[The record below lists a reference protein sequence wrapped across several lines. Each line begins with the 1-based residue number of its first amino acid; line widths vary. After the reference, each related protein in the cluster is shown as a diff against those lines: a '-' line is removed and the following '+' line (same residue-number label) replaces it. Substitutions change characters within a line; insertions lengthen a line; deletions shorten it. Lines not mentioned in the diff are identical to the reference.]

1 MAEKTDNPVNRT
13 PEDEAE
19 RKPKP
24 KVTLIKKRPDSQG
37 SGDGEPPARPPVKR
51 RVVIRRRPVET
62 PQTHPPPPPP
72 PKDGP
77 ARQPAP
83 PRTPTSPQPQSTPR
97 TQAPPRTPPQTQTSP
112 QTQAPPQ
119 TQTSPQTQA
128 PPQTQTPPRTPT
140 SPQKQTPPRTQTPS
154 RTQTPARKQTSP
166 QTQAPRTQTPARTQ
180 APTGGPA
187 KAGPRIDPLH
197 RPLRLPK
204 RDPRPASQRPAP
216 PSGFRPPRSFRPP
229 QGPQGPRAPGQRAAP
244 SGPARRPPERPLNF
258 RPPQPGRGPG
268 RQPFGPNA
276 GAPPS
281 APGRG
286 PGRSRSKPRR
296 RGQYSRERFEEHAEK
311 LVQQRRREDEAAAVP
326 GEIDIMEHV
335 TVSELARKMNLK
347 ASSLIGKLMEM
358 GSMVTINQQID
369 SDTATVIAD
378 QYGCKVNVVSL
389 YHETLI
395 ESEKPEDADDEPRP
409 PIVTIMG
416 HVDHG
421 KTKLMDAI
429 RAANVADQEHGGITQ
444 HIGAYAVSIDQGRI
458 VFLDTPGHEA
468 FTNMR
473 ARGAQVTDIVVLVV
487 AADDGVMPQTVEAI
501 SHARDAEVPIIVA
514 VNKCDLEDANPERV
528 KQQLSD
534 HDLVPEEWGGDT
546 LYRQVSALAKTGI
559 DDLLEAILLQADLQ
573 ELRAP
578 YAIRAEGRVIE
589 SKVDLGRG
597 TVGTV
602 LIERGTLRSG
612 DPFIAGVFPGKVR
625 AMFDDRGSPVQEAT
639 PSLPVEILG
648 FSGLP
653 AAGDP
658 FQVTV
663 DERTARTVGAK
674 RQELRKVKDA
684 GSVNQITLDNL
695 YETIKEG
702 SIQEFKI
709 VAKGDVHGSVEAL
722 VSALERLSTDDIK
735 LTVIHS
741 SAGAINENDVML
753 ASASN
758 AIIIGFHI
766 RPTPKAQELADQ
778 EKVEIRRYDLIYEAV
793 EEIRDSMEGMLAPE
807 VLTESVGAAE
817 VRELFRISRIGTI
830 AGCYVT
836 SGLVRRNAA
845 VHVVRDGA
853 QVYEGRIMTLRR
865 FKEDVTEVEAG
876 FECGIRVE
884 NFNDL
889 KQGDSIEAF
898 ETKEVAKKL

>member
-1 MAEKTDNPVNRT
+1 MAEKNEKGAQRT
-13 PEDEAE
+13 PEDETE
-19 RKPKP
+19 SKPKP
-24 KVTLIKKRPDSQG
+24 KVTLIKKRPEPQAASDS
-37 SGDGEPPARPPVKR
+37 EPARPPVKR
-51 RVVIRRRPVET
+51 KVVIRRRPIEVPARPAT
-62 PQTHPPPPPP
+62 PPPPPES
-72 PKDGP
+72 
-77 ARQPAP
+77 PAP
-83 PRTPTSPQPQSTPR
+83 PKPQPRKEEVPVAR
-97 TQAPPRTPPQTQTSP
+97 
-112 QTQAPPQ
+112 
-119 TQTSPQTQA
+119 
-128 PPQTQTPPRTPT
+128 
-140 SPQKQTPPRTQTPS
+140 
-154 RTQTPARKQTSP
+154 PA
-166 QTQAPRTQTPARTQ
+166 A
-180 APTGGPA
+180 PA
-187 KAGPRIDPLH
+187 KPGPRIDPLH
-197 RPLRLPK
+197 QPFQLPK
-204 RDPRPASQRPAP
+204 RDPRPVTQRPDRPSP
-216 PSGFRPPRSFRPP
+216 PPGFRPPRGFRPP
-229 QGPQGPRAPGQRAAP
+229 QGLRPPGQRGAP
-244 SGPARRPPERPLNF
+244 GGPDRRTPDRPLNF

-268 RQPFGPNA
+268 RPPMGP
-276 GAPPS
+276 GGGSGPPPS
-281 APGRG
+281 PGRG
-286 PGRSRSKPRR
+286 PGRSRGKPRR

-326 GEIDIMEHV
+326 SEIDIMEQV

-347 ASSLIGKLMEM
+347 ASSLIAKLMEM

-369 SDTATVIAD
+369 SDTATVIAE
-378 QYGCKVNVVSL
+378 QYNCTVNVVSL
-389 YHETLI
+389 YHETVI
-395 ESEKPEDADDEPRP
+395 ESEQPGDADDRPRP

-429 RAANVADQEHGGITQ
+429 REANVADQEHGGITQ
-444 HIGAYAVSIDQGRI
+444 HIGAYAVSIDRDSPAQGRI

-487 AADDGVMPQTVEAI
+487 AADDGTMPQTVEAI
-501 SHARDAEVPIIVA
+501 SHAREAEVPIIVA

-534 HDLVPEEWGGDT
+534 HELVPEEWGGDT
-546 LYRQVSALAKTGI
+546 LYREVSALAKTGI
-559 DDLLEAILLQADLQ
+559 DELLEAILLQADLL
-573 ELRAP
+573 ELHAP
-578 YAIRAEGRVIE
+578 YDVRAEGRVIE

-612 DPFIAGVFPGKVR
+612 DPFIAGVYPGKVR
-625 AMFDDRGSPVQEAT
+625 AMFDDLGTPVNEAT

-658 FQVTV
+658 FQVTA
-663 DERTARTVGAK
+663 DERTARTVGDK
-674 RQELRKVKDA
+674 RQELRKVREA
-684 GSVNQITLDNL
+684 GSVSQITLDNL

-702 SIQEFKI
+702 EVQELKV

-758 AIIIGFHI
+758 ALIIGFHI
-766 RPTPKAQELADQ
+766 RPTPKAQELAEQ

-793 EEIRDSMEGMLAPE
+793 EEIRDSMEGMLTPE
-807 VLTESVGAAE
+807 VLTESVGVAE
-817 VRELFRISRIGTI
+817 VRELFRISRLGTI
-830 AGCYVT
+830 AGCHVT
-836 SGLVRRNAA
+836 SGHVRRNAM

-853 QVYEGRIMTLRR
+853 QVYEGRILTLRR
-865 FKEDVTEVEAG
+865 FKEDVNEVEAG
-876 FECGIRVE
+876 FECGIRIE

>member
-1 MAEKTDNPVNRT
+1 
-13 PEDEAE
+13 
-19 RKPKP
+19 
-24 KVTLIKKRPDSQG
+24 
-37 SGDGEPPARPPVKR
+37 
-51 RVVIRRRPVET
+51 
-62 PQTHPPPPPP
+62 
-72 PKDGP
+72 
-77 ARQPAP
+77 
-83 PRTPTSPQPQSTPR
+83 
-97 TQAPPRTPPQTQTSP
+97 
-112 QTQAPPQ
+112 
-119 TQTSPQTQA
+119 
-128 PPQTQTPPRTPT
+128 
-140 SPQKQTPPRTQTPS
+140 
-154 RTQTPARKQTSP
+154 
-166 QTQAPRTQTPARTQ
+166 
-180 APTGGPA
+180 
-187 KAGPRIDPLH
+187 
-197 RPLRLPK
+197 
-204 RDPRPASQRPAP
+204 
-216 PSGFRPPRSFRPP
+216 
-229 QGPQGPRAPGQRAAP
+229 
-244 SGPARRPPERPLNF
+244 
-258 RPPQPGRGPG
+258 
-268 RQPFGPNA
+268 
-276 GAPPS
+276 
-281 APGRG
+281 
-286 PGRSRSKPRR
+286 
-296 RGQYSRERFEEHAEK
+296 
-311 LVQQRRREDEAAAVP
+311 
-326 GEIDIMEHV
+326 MEHV
-335 TVSELARKMNLK
+335 TISELARKMNLK
-347 ASSLIGKLMEM
+347 ASSLIAKLMEM

-369 SDTATVIAD
+369 SDTAAVIAE
-378 QYGCKVNVVSL
+378 QYKCTVNVVSL
-389 YHETLI
+389 YHETVI
-395 ESEKPEDADDEPRP
+395 ESQKPEEADDSPRP

-421 KTKLMDAI
+421 KTTLMDSI
-429 RAANVADQEHGGITQ
+429 REAKVADQEHGGITQ
-444 HIGAYAVSIDQGRI
+444 HIGAYAVSIDQGSIDQGSIDQGSIDQGRI

-514 VNKCDLEDANPERV
+514 INKCDLEDANPDRI

-546 LYRQVSALAKTGI
+546 LYREVSALAKAGI
-559 DDLLEAILLQADLQ
+559 EELLEAILLQADLL

-578 YAIRAEGRVIE
+578 YDVRAEGRVIE

-625 AMFDDRGSPVQEAT
+625 AMFDDHGHPLPEAT

-658 FQVTV
+658 FQVTA
-663 DERTARTVGAK
+663 DERIARSVGAK
-674 RQELRKVKDA
+674 RQELRKVKEA
-684 GSVNQITLDNL
+684 GSISQITLDNL

-702 SIQEFKI
+702 QIQELKV

-735 LTVIHS
+735 LTVIHA

-758 AIIIGFHI
+758 ALIVGFHI

-778 EKVEIRRYDLIYEAV
+778 EKVEIRRYDLIYEAL
-793 EEIRDSMEGMLAPE
+793 EEIRDAMEGMLAPE
-807 VLTESVGAAE
+807 VVTESVGVAE

-830 AGCYVT
+830 AGCHVT
-836 SGLVRRNAA
+836 SGHVHRNGM
-845 VHVVRDGA
+845 VHVVRDGT
-853 QVYEGRIMTLRR
+853 QVYEGRLMTLRR
-865 FKEDVTEVEAG
+865 FKEDVNEVEAG

>member
-1 MAEKTDNPVNRT
+1 MAEKNEKGAQRT
-13 PEDEAE
+13 PEDETE
-19 RKPKP
+19 SKPKP
-24 KVTLIKKRPDSQG
+24 KVTLIKKRPDPQAASD
-37 SGDGEPPARPPVKR
+37 SEPARPPVKR
-51 RVVIRRRPVET
+51 KVVIRRRPIELPARPAT
-62 PQTHPPPPPP
+62 PPPPPES
-72 PKDGP
+72 
-77 ARQPAP
+77 PAP
-83 PRTPTSPQPQSTPR
+83 PKPQPRKEEVPV
-97 TQAPPRTPPQTQTSP
+97 APP
-112 QTQAPPQ
+112 A
-119 TQTSPQTQA
+119 A
-128 PPQTQTPPRTPT
+128 
-140 SPQKQTPPRTQTPS
+140 
-154 RTQTPARKQTSP
+154 
-166 QTQAPRTQTPARTQ
+166 
-180 APTGGPA
+180 PA
-187 KAGPRIDPLH
+187 KSGPRIDPLH
-197 RPLRLPK
+197 QPFQLPK
-204 RDPRPASQRPAP
+204 RDPRPVTQRPDRPSP
-216 PSGFRPPRSFRPP
+216 PPGFRPPRGFRPP
-229 QGPQGPRAPGQRAAP
+229 QGLRPPGQRGAP
-244 SGPARRPPERPLNF
+244 GGPDRRTPDRPLNF

-268 RQPFGPNA
+268 RPPMGP
-276 GAPPS
+276 GGGSGPPPS
-281 APGRG
+281 PGRG
-286 PGRSRSKPRR
+286 PGRSRGKPRR

-326 GEIDIMEHV
+326 SEIDIMEQV

-347 ASSLIGKLMEM
+347 ASSLIAKLMEM

-369 SDTATVIAD
+369 SDTATVIAE
-378 QYGCKVNVVSL
+378 QYSCTVNVVSL
-389 YHETLI
+389 YHETVI
-395 ESEKPEDADDEPRP
+395 ESEQPGDADDRPRP

-429 RAANVADQEHGGITQ
+429 REANVADQEHGGITQ
-444 HIGAYAVSIDQGRI
+444 HIGAYAVSIDRDSPTQGRI

-487 AADDGVMPQTVEAI
+487 AADDGTMPQTVEAI
-501 SHARDAEVPIIVA
+501 SHAREAEVPIIVA

-534 HDLVPEEWGGDT
+534 HELVPEEWGGDT
-546 LYRQVSALAKTGI
+546 LYREVSALAKTGI
-559 DDLLEAILLQADLQ
+559 DELLEAILLQADLL
-573 ELRAP
+573 ELHAP
-578 YAIRAEGRVIE
+578 YDVRAEGRVIE

-612 DPFIAGVFPGKVR
+612 DPFIAGVYPGKVR
-625 AMFDDRGSPVQEAT
+625 AMFDDLGNSVKEAT

-658 FQVTV
+658 FQVTA
-663 DERTARTVGAK
+663 DERTARTVGDK
-674 RQELRKVKDA
+674 RQELRKVREA
-684 GSVNQITLDNL
+684 GSVSQITLDNL

-702 SIQEFKI
+702 EVQELKV

-758 AIIIGFHI
+758 ALIIGFHI

-793 EEIRDSMEGMLAPE
+793 EEIRDSMEGMLTPE
-807 VLTESVGAAE
+807 VLTESVGVAE
-817 VRELFRISRIGTI
+817 VRELFRISRLGTI
-830 AGCYVT
+830 AGCHVT
-836 SGLVRRNAA
+836 SGHVRRNAM

-853 QVYEGRIMTLRR
+853 QVYEGRILTLRR
-865 FKEDVTEVEAG
+865 FKEDVNEVEAG
-876 FECGIRVE
+876 FECGIRIE

>member
-1 MAEKTDNPVNRT
+1 MGPGG
-13 PEDEAE
+13 
-19 RKPKP
+19 
-24 KVTLIKKRPDSQG
+24 G
-37 SGDGEPPARPPVKR
+37 SG
-51 RVVIRRRPVET
+51 
-62 PQTHPPPPPP
+62 PPP
-72 PKDGP
+72 
-77 ARQPAP
+77 
-83 PRTPTSPQPQSTPR
+83 S
-97 TQAPPRTPPQTQTSP
+97 
-112 QTQAPPQ
+112 
-119 TQTSPQTQA
+119 
-128 PPQTQTPPRTPT
+128 
-140 SPQKQTPPRTQTPS
+140 
-154 RTQTPARKQTSP
+154 
-166 QTQAPRTQTPARTQ
+166 
-180 APTGGPA
+180 
-187 KAGPRIDPLH
+187 
-197 RPLRLPK
+197 
-204 RDPRPASQRPAP
+204 
-216 PSGFRPPRSFRPP
+216 
-229 QGPQGPRAPGQRAAP
+229 
-244 SGPARRPPERPLNF
+244 
-258 RPPQPGRGPG
+258 
-268 RQPFGPNA
+268 
-276 GAPPS
+276 
-281 APGRG
+281 PGRG
-286 PGRSRSKPRR
+286 PGRSRGKPRR

-326 GEIDIMEHV
+326 SEIDIMEQV

-347 ASSLIGKLMEM
+347 ASSLIAKLMEM

-369 SDTATVIAD
+369 SDTASVIAE
-378 QYGCKVNVVSL
+378 QYNCTVNVVSL
-389 YHETLI
+389 YHETVI
-395 ESEKPEDADDEPRP
+395 ESEKPGDSDDQARP

-429 RAANVADQEHGGITQ
+429 REANVADQEHGGITQ
-444 HIGAYAVSIDQGRI
+444 HIGAYAVSIDRDSSTQGRI

-487 AADDGVMPQTVEAI
+487 AADDGTMPQTVEAI
-501 SHARDAEVPIIVA
+501 SHAREAEVPIIVA

-534 HDLVPEEWGGDT
+534 HELVPEEWGGDT
-546 LYRQVSALAKTGI
+546 LYREVSALAKTGI
-559 DDLLEAILLQADLQ
+559 DELLEAILLQADLL
-573 ELRAP
+573 ELHAP
-578 YAIRAEGRVIE
+578 YDVRAEGRVIE

-612 DPFIAGVFPGKVR
+612 DPFIAGVYPGKVR
-625 AMFDDRGSPVQEAT
+625 AMFDDLGNSVKEAT

-658 FQVTV
+658 FQVTA
-663 DERTARTVGAK
+663 DERTARTVGDK
-674 RQELRKVKDA
+674 RQELRKVREA
-684 GSVNQITLDNL
+684 GSVSQITLDNL

-702 SIQEFKI
+702 EVQELKV

-758 AIIIGFHI
+758 ALIIGFHI

-793 EEIRDSMEGMLAPE
+793 EEIRDSMEGMLTPE
-807 VLTESVGAAE
+807 VLTESVGVAE
-817 VRELFRISRIGTI
+817 VRELFRISRLGTI
-830 AGCYVT
+830 AGCHVT
-836 SGLVRRNAA
+836 SGHVRRNAM

-853 QVYEGRIMTLRR
+853 QLYEGRILTLRR
-865 FKEDVTEVEAG
+865 FKEDVNEVEAG
-876 FECGIRVE
+876 FECGIRIE

>member
-1 MAEKTDNPVNRT
+1 MAEKNEKGAQRT
-13 PEDEAE
+13 PEDETE
-19 RKPKP
+19 SKPKP
-24 KVTLIKKRPDSQG
+24 KVTLIKKRPEPQAASDS
-37 SGDGEPPARPPVKR
+37 EPARPPVKR
-51 RVVIRRRPVET
+51 KVVIRRRPIEVPARPAT
-62 PQTHPPPPPP
+62 PPPPPES
-72 PKDGP
+72 
-77 ARQPAP
+77 PAP
-83 PRTPTSPQPQSTPR
+83 PKPQPRKEEVPVAR
-97 TQAPPRTPPQTQTSP
+97 
-112 QTQAPPQ
+112 
-119 TQTSPQTQA
+119 
-128 PPQTQTPPRTPT
+128 
-140 SPQKQTPPRTQTPS
+140 
-154 RTQTPARKQTSP
+154 PA
-166 QTQAPRTQTPARTQ
+166 A
-180 APTGGPA
+180 PA
-187 KAGPRIDPLH
+187 KSGPRIDPLH
-197 RPLRLPK
+197 QPFQLPK
-204 RDPRPASQRPAP
+204 RDPRPVTQRPDRPSP
-216 PSGFRPPRSFRPP
+216 PPGFRPPRGFRPP
-229 QGPQGPRAPGQRAAP
+229 QGLRPPGQRGAP
-244 SGPARRPPERPLNF
+244 GGPDRRTPDRPLNF

-268 RQPFGPNA
+268 RPPMGP
-276 GAPPS
+276 GGGSGPPPS
-281 APGRG
+281 PGRG
-286 PGRSRSKPRR
+286 PGRSRGKPRR

-326 GEIDIMEHV
+326 GEIDIMEQV

-347 ASSLIGKLMEM
+347 ASSLIAKLMEM

-369 SDTATVIAD
+369 SDTATVIAE
-378 QYGCKVNVVSL
+378 QYNCTVNVVSL
-389 YHETLI
+389 YHETVI
-395 ESEKPEDADDEPRP
+395 ESEQPGDADDRPRP

-429 RAANVADQEHGGITQ
+429 REANVADQEHGGITQ
-444 HIGAYAVSIDQGRI
+444 HIGAYAVSIDRDSPTQGRI

-487 AADDGVMPQTVEAI
+487 AADDGTMPQTVEAI
-501 SHARDAEVPIIVA
+501 SHAREAEVPIIVA

-534 HDLVPEEWGGDT
+534 HELVPEEWGGDT
-546 LYRQVSALAKTGI
+546 LYREVSALAKTGI
-559 DDLLEAILLQADLQ
+559 DELLEAILLQADLL
-573 ELRAP
+573 ELHAP
-578 YAIRAEGRVIE
+578 YDVRAEGRVIE

-612 DPFIAGVFPGKVR
+612 DPFIAGVYPGKVR
-625 AMFDDRGSPVQEAT
+625 AMFDDLGNSVKEAT

-658 FQVTV
+658 FQVTA
-663 DERTARTVGAK
+663 DERTARTVGDK
-674 RQELRKVKDA
+674 RQELRKVREA
-684 GSVNQITLDNL
+684 GSVSQITLDNL

-702 SIQEFKI
+702 EVQELKV

-758 AIIIGFHI
+758 ALIIGFHI

-793 EEIRDSMEGMLAPE
+793 EEIRDSMEGMLTPE
-807 VLTESVGAAE
+807 VLTESVGVAE
-817 VRELFRISRIGTI
+817 VRELFRISRLGTI
-830 AGCYVT
+830 AGCHVT
-836 SGLVRRNAA
+836 SGHVRRNAM

-853 QVYEGRIMTLRR
+853 QVYEGRILTLRR
-865 FKEDVTEVEAG
+865 FKEDVNEVEAG
-876 FECGIRVE
+876 FECGIRIE

>member
-1 MAEKTDNPVNRT
+1 
-13 PEDEAE
+13 
-19 RKPKP
+19 
-24 KVTLIKKRPDSQG
+24 
-37 SGDGEPPARPPVKR
+37 
-51 RVVIRRRPVET
+51 
-62 PQTHPPPPPP
+62 
-72 PKDGP
+72 
-77 ARQPAP
+77 
-83 PRTPTSPQPQSTPR
+83 
-97 TQAPPRTPPQTQTSP
+97 
-112 QTQAPPQ
+112 
-119 TQTSPQTQA
+119 
-128 PPQTQTPPRTPT
+128 
-140 SPQKQTPPRTQTPS
+140 
-154 RTQTPARKQTSP
+154 
-166 QTQAPRTQTPARTQ
+166 
-180 APTGGPA
+180 
-187 KAGPRIDPLH
+187 
-197 RPLRLPK
+197 
-204 RDPRPASQRPAP
+204 
-216 PSGFRPPRSFRPP
+216 
-229 QGPQGPRAPGQRAAP
+229 
-244 SGPARRPPERPLNF
+244 
-258 RPPQPGRGPG
+258 
-268 RQPFGPNA
+268 
-276 GAPPS
+276 
-281 APGRG
+281 
-286 PGRSRSKPRR
+286 
-296 RGQYSRERFEEHAEK
+296 
-311 LVQQRRREDEAAAVP
+311 
-326 GEIDIMEHV
+326 MEHV

>member
-1 MAEKTDNPVNRT
+1 MAEKNEKGAQRT
-13 PEDEAE
+13 PEDETE
-19 RKPKP
+19 SKPKP
-24 KVTLIKKRPDSQG
+24 KVTLIKKRPEPQAAGDS
-37 SGDGEPPARPPVKR
+37 EPARPPVKR
-51 RVVIRRRPVET
+51 KVVIRRRPIEVPARPAT
-62 PQTHPPPPPP
+62 PPPPPES
-72 PKDGP
+72 
-77 ARQPAP
+77 PAP
-83 PRTPTSPQPQSTPR
+83 PKPQPRKEEVPVAR
-97 TQAPPRTPPQTQTSP
+97 
-112 QTQAPPQ
+112 
-119 TQTSPQTQA
+119 
-128 PPQTQTPPRTPT
+128 
-140 SPQKQTPPRTQTPS
+140 
-154 RTQTPARKQTSP
+154 PA
-166 QTQAPRTQTPARTQ
+166 A
-180 APTGGPA
+180 PA
-187 KAGPRIDPLH
+187 KSGPRIDPLH
-197 RPLRLPK
+197 QPFQLPK
-204 RDPRPASQRPAP
+204 RDPRPVTQRPDRPSP
-216 PSGFRPPRSFRPP
+216 PPGFRPPRGFRPP
-229 QGPQGPRAPGQRAAP
+229 QGLRPPGQRGAP
-244 SGPARRPPERPLNF
+244 GGPDRRTPDRPLNF

-268 RQPFGPNA
+268 RPPMGP
-276 GAPPS
+276 GGGSGPPPS
-281 APGRG
+281 PGRG
-286 PGRSRSKPRR
+286 PGRSRGKPRR

-326 GEIDIMEHV
+326 SEIDIMEQV

-347 ASSLIGKLMEM
+347 ASSLIAKLMEM

-369 SDTATVIAD
+369 SDTATVIAE
-378 QYGCKVNVVSL
+378 QYNCTVNVVSL
-389 YHETLI
+389 YHETVI
-395 ESEKPEDADDEPRP
+395 ESEQPGDADDRPRP

-429 RAANVADQEHGGITQ
+429 REANVADQEHGGITQ
-444 HIGAYAVSIDQGRI
+444 HIGAYAVSIDRDSPAQGRI

-487 AADDGVMPQTVEAI
+487 AADDGTMPQTVEAI
-501 SHARDAEVPIIVA
+501 SHAREAEVPIIVA

-534 HDLVPEEWGGDT
+534 HELVPEEWGGDT
-546 LYRQVSALAKTGI
+546 LYREVSALAKTGI
-559 DDLLEAILLQADLQ
+559 DELLEAILLQADLL
-573 ELRAP
+573 ELHAP
-578 YAIRAEGRVIE
+578 YDVRAEGRVIE

-612 DPFIAGVFPGKVR
+612 DPFIAGVYPGKVR
-625 AMFDDRGSPVQEAT
+625 AMFDDLGTPVKEAT

-658 FQVTV
+658 FQVTA
-663 DERTARTVGAK
+663 DERTARTVGDK
-674 RQELRKVKDA
+674 RQELRKVREA
-684 GSVNQITLDNL
+684 GSVSQITLDNL

-702 SIQEFKI
+702 EVQELKV

-758 AIIIGFHI
+758 ALIIGFHI

-793 EEIRDSMEGMLAPE
+793 EEIRDSLEGMLTPE
-807 VLTESVGAAE
+807 VLTESVGVAE
-817 VRELFRISRIGTI
+817 VRELFRISRLGTI
-830 AGCYVT
+830 AGCHVT
-836 SGLVRRNAA
+836 SGHVRRNAM

-853 QVYEGRIMTLRR
+853 QVYEGRILTLRR
-865 FKEDVTEVEAG
+865 FKEDVNEVEAG
-876 FECGIRVE
+876 FECGIRIE

>member
-1 MAEKTDNPVNRT
+1 MGPGG
-13 PEDEAE
+13 
-19 RKPKP
+19 
-24 KVTLIKKRPDSQG
+24 G
-37 SGDGEPPARPPVKR
+37 SG
-51 RVVIRRRPVET
+51 
-62 PQTHPPPPPP
+62 PPP
-72 PKDGP
+72 
-77 ARQPAP
+77 
-83 PRTPTSPQPQSTPR
+83 S
-97 TQAPPRTPPQTQTSP
+97 
-112 QTQAPPQ
+112 
-119 TQTSPQTQA
+119 
-128 PPQTQTPPRTPT
+128 
-140 SPQKQTPPRTQTPS
+140 
-154 RTQTPARKQTSP
+154 
-166 QTQAPRTQTPARTQ
+166 
-180 APTGGPA
+180 
-187 KAGPRIDPLH
+187 
-197 RPLRLPK
+197 
-204 RDPRPASQRPAP
+204 
-216 PSGFRPPRSFRPP
+216 
-229 QGPQGPRAPGQRAAP
+229 
-244 SGPARRPPERPLNF
+244 
-258 RPPQPGRGPG
+258 
-268 RQPFGPNA
+268 
-276 GAPPS
+276 
-281 APGRG
+281 PGRG
-286 PGRSRSKPRR
+286 PGRSRGKPRR

-326 GEIDIMEHV
+326 SEIDIMEQV

-347 ASSLIGKLMEM
+347 ASSLIAKLMEM

-369 SDTATVIAD
+369 SDTATVIAE
-378 QYGCKVNVVSL
+378 QYNCTVNVVSL
-389 YHETLI
+389 YHETVI
-395 ESEKPEDADDEPRP
+395 ESEQPGDADDRPRP

-429 RAANVADQEHGGITQ
+429 REANVADQEHGGITQ
-444 HIGAYAVSIDQGRI
+444 HIGAYAVSIDRDAPAQGRI

-487 AADDGVMPQTVEAI
+487 AADDGTMPQTVEAI
-501 SHARDAEVPIIVA
+501 SHAREAEVPIIVA

-534 HDLVPEEWGGDT
+534 HELVPEEWGGDT
-546 LYRQVSALAKTGI
+546 LYREVSALAKTGI
-559 DDLLEAILLQADLQ
+559 DELLEAILLQADLL
-573 ELRAP
+573 ELHAP
-578 YAIRAEGRVIE
+578 YDVRAEGRVIE

-612 DPFIAGVFPGKVR
+612 DPFIAGVYPGKVR
-625 AMFDDRGSPVQEAT
+625 AMFDDLGTPVNEAT

-658 FQVTV
+658 FQVTA
-663 DERTARTVGAK
+663 DERTARTVGDK
-674 RQELRKVKDA
+674 RQELRKVREA
-684 GSVNQITLDNL
+684 GSVSQITLDNL

-702 SIQEFKI
+702 EVQELKV

-758 AIIIGFHI
+758 ALIIGFHI

-793 EEIRDSMEGMLAPE
+793 EEIRDSMEGMLTPE
-807 VLTESVGAAE
+807 VLTESVGVAE
-817 VRELFRISRIGTI
+817 VRELFRISRLGTI
-830 AGCYVT
+830 AGCHVT
-836 SGLVRRNAA
+836 SGHVRRNAM

-853 QVYEGRIMTLRR
+853 QVYEGRILTLRR
-865 FKEDVTEVEAG
+865 FKEDVNEVEAG
-876 FECGIRVE
+876 FECGIRIE

>member
-1 MAEKTDNPVNRT
+1 MAETKDNGANRN
-13 PEDEAE
+13 PEEEAE

-24 KVTLIKKRPDSQG
+24 KVTLIKKRNEPNAAH
-37 SGDGEPPARPPVKR
+37 DGEPPARPPVKR
-51 RVVIRRRPVET
+51 RVVIRRRPPVE
-62 PQTHPPPPPP
+62 PPPAPPDRKARPAAPARPAP
-72 PKDGP
+72 PADAEPEATESASTEAASTEAKPARTGPAKAPASTKTAATKPGPAQTAKAGP
-77 ARQPAP
+77 ARQA
-83 PRTPTSPQPQSTPR
+83 
-97 TQAPPRTPPQTQTSP
+97 QAPVR
-112 QTQAPPQ
+112 
-119 TQTSPQTQA
+119 
-128 PPQTQTPPRTPT
+128 
-140 SPQKQTPPRTQTPS
+140 
-154 RTQTPARKQTSP
+154 
-166 QTQAPRTQTPARTQ
+166 
-180 APTGGPA
+180 GPV
-187 KAGPRIDPLH
+187 KASPRIDPLH
-197 RPLRLPK
+197 QPLRLPQ
-204 RDPRPASQRPAP
+204 RDSRPVSQRPTPQP
-216 PSGFRPPRSFRPP
+216 PSGFRPPRFRPP
-229 QGPQGPRAPGQRAAP
+229 QGAPGQRSPGQRGAP
-244 SGPARRPPERPLNF
+244 LGPGRRPPDRPLNF
-258 RPPQPGRGPG
+258 RPPQPGRSPG
-268 RQPFGPNA
+268 RPPFSPNT
-276 GAPPS
+276 GASPPP

-286 PGRSRSKPRR
+286 PGRSRSRPRR
-296 RGQYSRERFEEHAEK
+296 RNQYSRERFEEHAEK

-326 GEIDIMEHV
+326 GEIDIMERV
-335 TVSELARKMNLK
+335 SVSELARKMNLK
-347 ASSLIGKLMEM
+347 ASSLISKLMEM

-369 SDTATVIAD
+369 SDTATVIAE
-378 QYGCKVNVVSL
+378 QYNCKVNVVSL
-389 YHETLI
+389 YHETVI
-395 ESEKPEDADDEPRP
+395 ESEKPEDADDRTRP

-429 RAANVADQEHGGITQ
+429 RATNVADQEHGGITQ
-444 HIGAYAVSIDQGRI
+444 HIGAYAVSIEQGRI

-473 ARGAQVTDIVVLVV
+473 SRGAQITDIVVLVV

-501 SHARDAEVPIIVA
+501 AHARDAKVPIIVA
-514 VNKCDLEDANPERV
+514 VNKCDLQDANPERV

-546 LYRQVSALAKTGI
+546 LYREVSALAKTGI
-559 DDLLEAILLQADLQ
+559 DELLEAILLQADLL

-578 YAIRAEGRVIE
+578 YAVRAEGRVLE

-602 LIERGTLRSG
+602 LIERGTLHSG

-625 AMFDDRGSPVQEAT
+625 AMFDDLGHPVREAT
-639 PSLPVEILG
+639 PALPVEILG

-658 FQVTV
+658 FQVTA

-674 RQELRKVKDA
+674 RQELRKVKEA
-684 GSVNQITLDNL
+684 GSVGQITLDNL

-702 SIQEFKI
+702 EIQEFKI

-758 AIIIGFHI
+758 ALIIGFHI
-766 RPTPKAQELADQ
+766 RPTPKAQELAER

-793 EEIRDSMEGMLAPE
+793 EEIRDAMEGMLAPE
-807 VLTESVGAAE
+807 VRTESVGVAE

-836 SGLVRRNAA
+836 SGRVRRNAA

-865 FKEDVTEVEAG
+865 FKEDVNDVEAG

>member
-1 MAEKTDNPVNRT
+1 MGPGG
-13 PEDEAE
+13 
-19 RKPKP
+19 
-24 KVTLIKKRPDSQG
+24 G
-37 SGDGEPPARPPVKR
+37 SG
-51 RVVIRRRPVET
+51 
-62 PQTHPPPPPP
+62 PPP
-72 PKDGP
+72 
-77 ARQPAP
+77 
-83 PRTPTSPQPQSTPR
+83 S
-97 TQAPPRTPPQTQTSP
+97 
-112 QTQAPPQ
+112 
-119 TQTSPQTQA
+119 
-128 PPQTQTPPRTPT
+128 
-140 SPQKQTPPRTQTPS
+140 
-154 RTQTPARKQTSP
+154 
-166 QTQAPRTQTPARTQ
+166 
-180 APTGGPA
+180 
-187 KAGPRIDPLH
+187 
-197 RPLRLPK
+197 
-204 RDPRPASQRPAP
+204 
-216 PSGFRPPRSFRPP
+216 
-229 QGPQGPRAPGQRAAP
+229 
-244 SGPARRPPERPLNF
+244 
-258 RPPQPGRGPG
+258 
-268 RQPFGPNA
+268 
-276 GAPPS
+276 
-281 APGRG
+281 PGRG
-286 PGRSRSKPRR
+286 PGRSRGKPRR

-326 GEIDIMEHV
+326 SEIDIMEQV

-347 ASSLIGKLMEM
+347 ASSLIAKLMEM

-369 SDTATVIAD
+369 SDTATVIAE
-378 QYGCKVNVVSL
+378 QYNCTVNVVSL
-389 YHETLI
+389 YHETVI
-395 ESEKPEDADDEPRP
+395 ESEQPGDADDRPRP

-429 RAANVADQEHGGITQ
+429 REANVADQEHGGITQ
-444 HIGAYAVSIDQGRI
+444 HIGAYAVSIDRDSPAQGRI

-487 AADDGVMPQTVEAI
+487 AADDGTMPQTVEAI
-501 SHARDAEVPIIVA
+501 SHAREAEVPIIVA

-534 HDLVPEEWGGDT
+534 HELVPEEWGGDT
-546 LYRQVSALAKTGI
+546 LYREVSALAKTGI
-559 DDLLEAILLQADLQ
+559 DELLEAILLQADLL
-573 ELRAP
+573 ELHAP
-578 YAIRAEGRVIE
+578 YDVRAEGRVIE

-612 DPFIAGVFPGKVR
+612 DPFIAGVYPGKVR
-625 AMFDDRGSPVQEAT
+625 AMFDDLGNPVKEAT

-658 FQVTV
+658 FQVTA
-663 DERTARTVGAK
+663 DERTARTVGDK
-674 RQELRKVKDA
+674 RQELRKVREA
-684 GSVNQITLDNL
+684 GSVSQITLDNL

-702 SIQEFKI
+702 EVQELKV

-758 AIIIGFHI
+758 ALIIGFHI

-778 EKVEIRRYDLIYEAV
+778 EKIEIRRYDLIYEAV
-793 EEIRDSMEGMLAPE
+793 EEIRDSMEGMLTPE
-807 VLTESVGAAE
+807 VLTESVGVAE
-817 VRELFRISRIGTI
+817 VRELFRISRLGTI
-830 AGCYVT
+830 AGCHVT
-836 SGLVRRNAA
+836 SGHVRRNAM

-853 QVYEGRIMTLRR
+853 QVYEGRILTLRR
-865 FKEDVTEVEAG
+865 FKEDVNEVEAG
-876 FECGIRVE
+876 FECGIRIE

>member
-1 MAEKTDNPVNRT
+1 MAEKNEKGAQRT
-13 PEDEAE
+13 PEDETE
-19 RKPKP
+19 SKPKP
-24 KVTLIKKRPDSQG
+24 KVTLIKKRPEPQAASDS
-37 SGDGEPPARPPVKR
+37 EPARPPVKR
-51 RVVIRRRPVET
+51 KVVIRRRPIEVPARPAT
-62 PQTHPPPPPP
+62 PPPPPES
-72 PKDGP
+72 
-77 ARQPAP
+77 PAP
-83 PRTPTSPQPQSTPR
+83 PKPQPRKEEVPVAQ
-97 TQAPPRTPPQTQTSP
+97 
-112 QTQAPPQ
+112 
-119 TQTSPQTQA
+119 
-128 PPQTQTPPRTPT
+128 
-140 SPQKQTPPRTQTPS
+140 
-154 RTQTPARKQTSP
+154 PA
-166 QTQAPRTQTPARTQ
+166 A
-180 APTGGPA
+180 PA
-187 KAGPRIDPLH
+187 KSGPRIDPLH
-197 RPLRLPK
+197 QPFQLPK
-204 RDPRPASQRPAP
+204 RDPRPVTQRPDRPSP
-216 PSGFRPPRSFRPP
+216 PPGFRPPRGFRPP
-229 QGPQGPRAPGQRAAP
+229 QGLRPPGQRGAP
-244 SGPARRPPERPLNF
+244 GGPDRRTPDRPLNF

-268 RQPFGPNA
+268 RPPMGP
-276 GAPPS
+276 GGGSGPPPS
-281 APGRG
+281 PGRG
-286 PGRSRSKPRR
+286 PGRSRGKPRR

-326 GEIDIMEHV
+326 SEIDIMEQV

-347 ASSLIGKLMEM
+347 ASSLIAKLMEM

-369 SDTATVIAD
+369 SDTATVIAE
-378 QYGCKVNVVSL
+378 QYNCTVNVVSL
-389 YHETLI
+389 YQETVI
-395 ESEKPEDADDEPRP
+395 ESEQPGDADDRPRP

-429 RAANVADQEHGGITQ
+429 REANVADQEHGGITQ
-444 HIGAYAVSIDQGRI
+444 HIGAYAVSIDRDSPTQGRI

-487 AADDGVMPQTVEAI
+487 AADDGTMPQTVEAI
-501 SHARDAEVPIIVA
+501 SHAREAEVPIIVA

-534 HDLVPEEWGGDT
+534 HELVPEEWGGDT
-546 LYRQVSALAKTGI
+546 LYREVSALARTGI
-559 DDLLEAILLQADLQ
+559 DELLEAILLQADLL
-573 ELRAP
+573 ELHAP
-578 YAIRAEGRVIE
+578 YDVRAEGRVIE

-612 DPFIAGVFPGKVR
+612 DPFIAGVYPGKVR
-625 AMFDDRGSPVQEAT
+625 AMFDDLGNSVKEAT

-658 FQVTV
+658 FQVTA
-663 DERTARTVGAK
+663 DERTARTVGDK
-674 RQELRKVKDA
+674 RQELRKVREA
-684 GSVNQITLDNL
+684 GSVSQITLDNL

-702 SIQEFKI
+702 EVQELKV

-758 AIIIGFHI
+758 ALIIGFHI

-793 EEIRDSMEGMLAPE
+793 EEIRDSMEGMLTPD
-807 VLTESVGAAE
+807 VLTESVGVAE
-817 VRELFRISRIGTI
+817 VRELFRISRLGTI
-830 AGCYVT
+830 AGCHVT
-836 SGLVRRNAA
+836 SGHVRRNAM

-853 QVYEGRIMTLRR
+853 QVYEGKILTLRR
-865 FKEDVTEVEAG
+865 FKEDVNEVEAG
-876 FECGIRVE
+876 FECGIRIE

>member
-1 MAEKTDNPVNRT
+1 MGPGG
-13 PEDEAE
+13 
-19 RKPKP
+19 
-24 KVTLIKKRPDSQG
+24 G
-37 SGDGEPPARPPVKR
+37 SG
-51 RVVIRRRPVET
+51 
-62 PQTHPPPPPP
+62 PPP
-72 PKDGP
+72 
-77 ARQPAP
+77 
-83 PRTPTSPQPQSTPR
+83 S
-97 TQAPPRTPPQTQTSP
+97 
-112 QTQAPPQ
+112 
-119 TQTSPQTQA
+119 
-128 PPQTQTPPRTPT
+128 
-140 SPQKQTPPRTQTPS
+140 
-154 RTQTPARKQTSP
+154 
-166 QTQAPRTQTPARTQ
+166 
-180 APTGGPA
+180 
-187 KAGPRIDPLH
+187 
-197 RPLRLPK
+197 
-204 RDPRPASQRPAP
+204 
-216 PSGFRPPRSFRPP
+216 
-229 QGPQGPRAPGQRAAP
+229 
-244 SGPARRPPERPLNF
+244 
-258 RPPQPGRGPG
+258 
-268 RQPFGPNA
+268 
-276 GAPPS
+276 
-281 APGRG
+281 PGRG
-286 PGRSRSKPRR
+286 PGRSRGKPRR

-326 GEIDIMEHV
+326 SEIDIMEQV

-347 ASSLIGKLMEM
+347 ASSLIAKLMEM

-369 SDTATVIAD
+369 SDTATVIAE
-378 QYGCKVNVVSL
+378 QYNCTVNVVSL
-389 YHETLI
+389 YHETVI
-395 ESEKPEDADDEPRP
+395 ESEQPGDSDDQSRP

-429 RAANVADQEHGGITQ
+429 REANVADQEHGGITQ
-444 HIGAYAVSIDQGRI
+444 HIGAYAVSIDRDSPAQGRI

-487 AADDGVMPQTVEAI
+487 AADDGTMPQTVEAI
-501 SHARDAEVPIIVA
+501 SHAREAEVPIIVA
-514 VNKCDLEDANPERV
+514 VNKCDLADANPERV

-534 HDLVPEEWGGDT
+534 HELVPEEWGGDT
-546 LYRQVSALAKTGI
+546 LYREVSALAKTGI
-559 DDLLEAILLQADLQ
+559 DELLEAILLQADLL

-578 YAIRAEGRVIE
+578 YDVRAEGRVIE
-589 SKVDLGRG
+589 SRVDLGRG

-612 DPFIAGVFPGKVR
+612 DPFVAGVYPGKVR
-625 AMFDDRGSPVQEAT
+625 AMFDDLGNPVKEAT

-658 FQVTV
+658 FQVTA
-663 DERTARTVGAK
+663 DERTARTVGDK
-674 RQELRKVKDA
+674 RQELRKVKEA
-684 GSVNQITLDNL
+684 GSVSQITLDNL

-702 SIQEFKI
+702 EIQELKV

-758 AIIIGFHI
+758 ALIIGFHI

-793 EEIRDSMEGMLAPE
+793 EEIRDSMEGMLTPE
-807 VLTESVGAAE
+807 VLTESVGVAE
-817 VRELFRISRIGTI
+817 VRELFRISRLGTI
-830 AGCYVT
+830 AGCHVS
-836 SGLVRRNAA
+836 SGHVRRNAM

-853 QVYEGRIMTLRR
+853 QVYEGRILTLRR
-865 FKEDVTEVEAG
+865 FKEDVNEVEAG
-876 FECGIRVE
+876 FECGIRIE

>member
-1 MAEKTDNPVNRT
+1 MAEKNEKGAQRT
-13 PEDEAE
+13 PEDETE
-19 RKPKP
+19 SKPKP
-24 KVTLIKKRPDSQG
+24 KVTLIKKRP
-37 SGDGEPPARPPVKR
+37 EPQTASDAEPARPPVKR
-51 RVVIRRRPVET
+51 KVVIRRRPIEIQARPAT
-62 PQTHPPPPPP
+62 PPPPPES
-72 PKDGP
+72 
-77 ARQPAP
+77 PAP
-83 PRTPTSPQPQSTPR
+83 PKPQPR
-97 TQAPPRTPPQTQTSP
+97 KEEEAPVAR
-112 QTQAPPQ
+112 
-119 TQTSPQTQA
+119 
-128 PPQTQTPPRTPT
+128 
-140 SPQKQTPPRTQTPS
+140 
-154 RTQTPARKQTSP
+154 PA
-166 QTQAPRTQTPARTQ
+166 A
-180 APTGGPA
+180 PA
-187 KAGPRIDPLH
+187 KSGPRIDPLH
-197 RPLRLPK
+197 QPFQLPK
-204 RDPRPASQRPAP
+204 RDPRPVIQRPDRPSP
-216 PSGFRPPRSFRPP
+216 PPGFRPPRGFRPP
-229 QGPQGPRAPGQRAAP
+229 QGPRPPGQRGAP
-244 SGPARRPPERPLNF
+244 GGPDRRTPDRPLNF

-268 RQPFGPNA
+268 RPPMGP
-276 GAPPS
+276 GGGSGPPPS
-281 APGRG
+281 PGRG
-286 PGRSRSKPRR
+286 PGRSRKPRR

-326 GEIDIMEHV
+326 SEIDIMEQV

-347 ASSLIGKLMEM
+347 ASSLIAKLMEM

-369 SDTATVIAD
+369 SDTATVIAE
-378 QYGCKVNVVSL
+378 QYNCTVNVVSL
-389 YHETLI
+389 YHETVI
-395 ESEKPEDADDEPRP
+395 ESEQPGDSDDRPRP

-429 RAANVADQEHGGITQ
+429 REANVADQEHGGITQ
-444 HIGAYAVSIDQGRI
+444 HIGAYAVSIDRDSPAEGRI

-487 AADDGVMPQTVEAI
+487 AADDGTMPQTVEAI
-501 SHARDAEVPIIVA
+501 SHAREAEVPIIVA

-534 HDLVPEEWGGDT
+534 HELVPEEWGGDT
-546 LYRQVSALAKTGI
+546 LYREVSALAKTGI
-559 DDLLEAILLQADLQ
+559 DELLEAILLQADLL
-573 ELRAP
+573 ELHAP
-578 YAIRAEGRVIE
+578 YDVRAEGRVIE

-612 DPFIAGVFPGKVR
+612 DPFIAGVYPGKVR
-625 AMFDDRGSPVQEAT
+625 AMFDDLGNPVKEAT

-658 FQVTV
+658 FQVTA
-663 DERTARTVGAK
+663 DERTARTVGDK
-674 RQELRKVKDA
+674 RQELRKVREA
-684 GSVNQITLDNL
+684 GSVSQITLDNL

-702 SIQEFKI
+702 EVQELKV

-735 LTVIHS
+735 LSVIHS

-758 AIIIGFHI
+758 ALIIGFHI
-766 RPTPKAQELADQ
+766 RPTPKAQELANQ
-778 EKVEIRRYDLIYEAV
+778 EKIEIRRYDLIYEAV
-793 EEIRDSMEGMLAPE
+793 EEIRDSMEGMLKPE
-807 VLTESVGAAE
+807 MRTESVGVAE
-817 VRELFRISRIGTI
+817 VRELFRISRLGTI
-830 AGCYVT
+830 AGCHVT
-836 SGLVRRNAA
+836 SGLVRRNAM

-853 QVYEGRIMTLRR
+853 QVYEGRILTLRR
-865 FKEDVTEVEAG
+865 FKEDVNEVESG
-876 FECGIRVE
+876 FECGIRIE

>member
-1 MAEKTDNPVNRT
+1 MAEKNEKGAQRT
-13 PEDEAE
+13 PDDETE
-19 RKPKP
+19 SKPKP
-24 KVTLIKKRPDSQG
+24 KVTLIKKRPEPQAASDS
-37 SGDGEPPARPPVKR
+37 EPARPPVKR
-51 RVVIRRRPVET
+51 KVVIRRRPIEVPARPAT
-62 PQTHPPPPPP
+62 PPPPPES
-72 PKDGP
+72 
-77 ARQPAP
+77 PAP
-83 PRTPTSPQPQSTPR
+83 PKPQPRKEEVPVAR
-97 TQAPPRTPPQTQTSP
+97 
-112 QTQAPPQ
+112 
-119 TQTSPQTQA
+119 
-128 PPQTQTPPRTPT
+128 
-140 SPQKQTPPRTQTPS
+140 
-154 RTQTPARKQTSP
+154 PA
-166 QTQAPRTQTPARTQ
+166 A
-180 APTGGPA
+180 PA
-187 KAGPRIDPLH
+187 KSGPRIDPLH
-197 RPLRLPK
+197 QPFQLPK
-204 RDPRPASQRPAP
+204 RDPRPVTQRPDRPSP
-216 PSGFRPPRSFRPP
+216 PPGFRPPRGFRPP
-229 QGPQGPRAPGQRAAP
+229 QGLRPPGQRGAP
-244 SGPARRPPERPLNF
+244 GGPDRRTPDRPLNF

-268 RQPFGPNA
+268 RPPMGP
-276 GAPPS
+276 GGGSGPPPS
-281 APGRG
+281 PGRG
-286 PGRSRSKPRR
+286 PGRSRGKPRR

-311 LVQQRRREDEAAAVP
+311 LIQQRRREDEAAAVP
-326 GEIDIMEHV
+326 SEIDIMEQV

-347 ASSLIGKLMEM
+347 ASSLIAKLMEM

-369 SDTATVIAD
+369 SDTATVIAE
-378 QYGCKVNVVSL
+378 QYNCTVNVVSL
-389 YHETLI
+389 YHETVI
-395 ESEKPEDADDEPRP
+395 ESEQPGDADDRPRP

-429 RAANVADQEHGGITQ
+429 REANVADQEHGGITQ
-444 HIGAYAVSIDQGRI
+444 HIGAYAVSIDRDSPAQGRI

-487 AADDGVMPQTVEAI
+487 AADDGTMPQTVEAI
-501 SHARDAEVPIIVA
+501 SHAREAEVPIIVA

-534 HDLVPEEWGGDT
+534 HELVPEEWGGDT
-546 LYRQVSALAKTGI
+546 LYREVSALAKTGI
-559 DDLLEAILLQADLQ
+559 DELLEAILLQADLL

-578 YAIRAEGRVIE
+578 YDVRAEGRVIE

-612 DPFIAGVFPGKVR
+612 DPFIAGVYPGKVR
-625 AMFDDRGSPVQEAT
+625 AMFDDLGTPVNEAT

-658 FQVTV
+658 FQVTA
-663 DERTARTVGAK
+663 DERTARTVGDK
-674 RQELRKVKDA
+674 RQELRKVREA
-684 GSVNQITLDNL
+684 GSVSQITLDNL

-702 SIQEFKI
+702 EVQELKV

-758 AIIIGFHI
+758 ALIIGFHI
-766 RPTPKAQELADQ
+766 RPTPKAQELAEQ

-793 EEIRDSMEGMLAPE
+793 EEIRDSMEGMLTPE
-807 VLTESVGAAE
+807 VLTESVGVAE
-817 VRELFRISRIGTI
+817 VRELFRISRLGTI
-830 AGCYVT
+830 AGCHVS
-836 SGLVRRNAA
+836 SGHVRRNAM

-853 QVYEGRIMTLRR
+853 QVYEGRILTLRR
-865 FKEDVTEVEAG
+865 FKEDVNEVEAG
-876 FECGIRVE
+876 FECGIRIE

>member
-1 MAEKTDNPVNRT
+1 V
-13 PEDEAE
+13 
-19 RKPKP
+19 
-24 KVTLIKKRPDSQG
+24 
-37 SGDGEPPARPPVKR
+37 
-51 RVVIRRRPVET
+51 
-62 PQTHPPPPPP
+62 
-72 PKDGP
+72 
-77 ARQPAP
+77 
-83 PRTPTSPQPQSTPR
+83 
-97 TQAPPRTPPQTQTSP
+97 
-112 QTQAPPQ
+112 
-119 TQTSPQTQA
+119 
-128 PPQTQTPPRTPT
+128 
-140 SPQKQTPPRTQTPS
+140 PS
-154 RTQTPARKQTSP
+154 
-166 QTQAPRTQTPARTQ
+166 
-180 APTGGPA
+180 
-187 KAGPRIDPLH
+187 
-197 RPLRLPK
+197 
-204 RDPRPASQRPAP
+204 
-216 PSGFRPPRSFRPP
+216 
-229 QGPQGPRAPGQRAAP
+229 
-244 SGPARRPPERPLNF
+244 
-258 RPPQPGRGPG
+258 
-268 RQPFGPNA
+268 
-276 GAPPS
+276 
-281 APGRG
+281 
-286 PGRSRSKPRR
+286 
-296 RGQYSRERFEEHAEK
+296 
-311 LVQQRRREDEAAAVP
+311 
-326 GEIDIMEHV
+326 EIDIMDQV
-335 TVSELARKMNLK
+335 TVSELARKMHLK
-347 ASSLIGKLMEM
+347 ASSLIAKLMEM

-369 SDTATVIAD
+369 SDTATVIAE
-378 QYGCKVNVVSL
+378 QYGCTVNVVSL
-389 YHETLI
+389 YHETVI
-395 ESEKPEDADDEPRP
+395 ESEQPGESDDRPRP

-429 RAANVADQEHGGITQ
+429 REANVADQEHGGITQ
-444 HIGAYAVSIDQGRI
+444 HIGAYAVSIDRGTSAQGRI

-501 SHARDAEVPIIVA
+501 SHAREAEVPLIVA

-534 HDLVPEEWGGDT
+534 HELVPEEWGGDT
-546 LYRQVSALAKTGI
+546 LYREVSALAKTGI
-559 DDLLEAILLQADLQ
+559 DELLEAILLQADLL

-578 YAIRAEGRVIE
+578 YDVRAEGRVIE

-625 AMFDDRGSPVQEAT
+625 AMFDDRGNPVPDAT

-658 FQVTV
+658 FQVTA

-674 RQELRKVKDA
+674 RQELRKVREA

-702 SIQEFKI
+702 ETQELKV

-758 AIIIGFHI
+758 ALIIGFHI

-793 EEIRDSMEGMLAPE
+793 EEIRDSMEGMLTPE
-807 VLTESVGAAE
+807 VLTESVGVAE
-817 VRELFRISRIGTI
+817 VRELFRISRLGTI
-830 AGCYVT
+830 AGCHVT
-836 SGLVRRNAA
+836 TGQVRRNAT

-853 QVYEGRIMTLRR
+853 QVYEGRILTLRR
-865 FKEDVTEVEAG
+865 FKEDVNEVEAG
-876 FECGIRVE
+876 FECGIRIE

>member
-1 MAEKTDNPVNRT
+1 MP
-13 PEDEAE
+13 
-19 RKPKP
+19 
-24 KVTLIKKRPDSQG
+24 SQ
-37 SGDGEPPARPPVKR
+37 
-51 RVVIRRRPVET
+51 
-62 PQTHPPPPPP
+62 
-72 PKDGP
+72 
-77 ARQPAP
+77 
-83 PRTPTSPQPQSTPR
+83 
-97 TQAPPRTPPQTQTSP
+97 
-112 QTQAPPQ
+112 
-119 TQTSPQTQA
+119 
-128 PPQTQTPPRTPT
+128 
-140 SPQKQTPPRTQTPS
+140 
-154 RTQTPARKQTSP
+154 
-166 QTQAPRTQTPARTQ
+166 
-180 APTGGPA
+180 
-187 KAGPRIDPLH
+187 
-197 RPLRLPK
+197 
-204 RDPRPASQRPAP
+204 
-216 PSGFRPPRSFRPP
+216 
-229 QGPQGPRAPGQRAAP
+229 
-244 SGPARRPPERPLNF
+244 
-258 RPPQPGRGPG
+258 
-268 RQPFGPNA
+268 
-276 GAPPS
+276 
-281 APGRG
+281 
-286 PGRSRSKPRR
+286 
-296 RGQYSRERFEEHAEK
+296 
-311 LVQQRRREDEAAAVP
+311 
-326 GEIDIMEHV
+326 IDIMDQV

-347 ASSLIGKLMEM
+347 ASSLIAKLMEM

-369 SDTATVIAD
+369 SDTATVIAE
-378 QYGCKVNVVSL
+378 QYSCTVNVVSL
-389 YHETLI
+389 YHETVI
-395 ESEKPEDADDEPRP
+395 ESDQPGEADDRPRP

-429 RAANVADQEHGGITQ
+429 REANVADQEHGGITQ
-444 HIGAYAVSIDQGRI
+444 HIGAYAVSFDRDSSGSDRI

-501 SHARDAEVPIIVA
+501 SHAREAEVPIIVA
-514 VNKCDLEDANPERV
+514 VNKCDLEDAKPERV

-534 HDLVPEEWGGDT
+534 HELVPEEWGGDT
-546 LYRQVSALAKTGI
+546 LYREVSALAKTGI
-559 DDLLEAILLQADLQ
+559 DELLEAILLQADLL

-578 YAIRAEGRVIE
+578 YDVRAEGRVIE

-625 AMFDDRGSPVQEAT
+625 AMFDDRGGSVTEAT

-658 FQVTV
+658 FQVTA
-663 DERTARTVGAK
+663 DERTARTVGDK
-674 RQELRKVKDA
+674 RQELRKVREA
-684 GSVNQITLDNL
+684 GSVSQITLDNL

-702 SIQEFKI
+702 EVQELKV

-758 AIIIGFHI
+758 ALIIGFHI

-793 EEIRDSMEGMLAPE
+793 EEIRASMEGMLKPE
-807 VLTESVGAAE
+807 VLTESVGVAE
-817 VRELFRISRIGTI
+817 VRELFRISRLGTI
-830 AGCYVT
+830 AGCHVT
-836 SGLVRRNAA
+836 SGHVRRNAM

-853 QVYEGRIMTLRR
+853 QVYEGRILTLRR
-865 FKEDVTEVEAG
+865 FKEDVNEVEAG
-876 FECGIRVE
+876 FECGIRIE

>member
-1 MAEKTDNPVNRT
+1 M
-13 PEDEAE
+13 
-19 RKPKP
+19 
-24 KVTLIKKRPDSQG
+24 
-37 SGDGEPPARPPVKR
+37 
-51 RVVIRRRPVET
+51 
-62 PQTHPPPPPP
+62 
-72 PKDGP
+72 
-77 ARQPAP
+77 
-83 PRTPTSPQPQSTPR
+83 
-97 TQAPPRTPPQTQTSP
+97 
-112 QTQAPPQ
+112 
-119 TQTSPQTQA
+119 
-128 PPQTQTPPRTPT
+128 
-140 SPQKQTPPRTQTPS
+140 PS
-154 RTQTPARKQTSP
+154 
-166 QTQAPRTQTPARTQ
+166 
-180 APTGGPA
+180 
-187 KAGPRIDPLH
+187 
-197 RPLRLPK
+197 
-204 RDPRPASQRPAP
+204 
-216 PSGFRPPRSFRPP
+216 
-229 QGPQGPRAPGQRAAP
+229 
-244 SGPARRPPERPLNF
+244 
-258 RPPQPGRGPG
+258 
-268 RQPFGPNA
+268 
-276 GAPPS
+276 
-281 APGRG
+281 
-286 PGRSRSKPRR
+286 
-296 RGQYSRERFEEHAEK
+296 
-311 LVQQRRREDEAAAVP
+311 
-326 GEIDIMEHV
+326 EIDIMEQV

-347 ASSLIGKLMEM
+347 ASSLIAKLMEM

-369 SDTATVIAD
+369 SDTATVIAE
-378 QYGCKVNVVSL
+378 QYNCTVNVVSL
-389 YHETLI
+389 YHETVI
-395 ESEKPEDADDEPRP
+395 ESEQPGDSDDRPRP

-429 RAANVADQEHGGITQ
+429 REANVADQEHGGITQ
-444 HIGAYAVSIDQGRI
+444 HIGAYAVSIDRDSPTQGRI

-487 AADDGVMPQTVEAI
+487 AADDGTMPQTVEAI
-501 SHARDAEVPIIVA
+501 SHAREAEVPIIVA

-534 HDLVPEEWGGDT
+534 HELVPEEWGGDT
-546 LYRQVSALAKTGI
+546 LYREVSALAKTGI
-559 DDLLEAILLQADLQ
+559 DELLEAILLQADLL
-573 ELRAP
+573 ELHAP
-578 YAIRAEGRVIE
+578 YDVRAEGRVIE

-612 DPFIAGVFPGKVR
+612 DPFIAGVYPGKVR
-625 AMFDDRGSPVQEAT
+625 AMFDDHGDPVKEAT

-658 FQVTV
+658 FQVTA
-663 DERTARTVGAK
+663 DK
-674 RQELRKVKDA
+674 RQELRKVREA
-684 GSVNQITLDNL
+684 GSVSQITLDNL

-702 SIQEFKI
+702 EVQELKV

-758 AIIIGFHI
+758 ALIIGFHI

-793 EEIRDSMEGMLAPE
+793 EEIRDSMEGMLTPE
-807 VLTESVGAAE
+807 VLTESVGVAE
-817 VRELFRISRIGTI
+817 VRELFRISRLGTI
-830 AGCYVT
+830 AGCHVT
-836 SGLVRRNAA
+836 SGHVRRNAM

-853 QVYEGRIMTLRR
+853 QVYEGRILTLRR
-865 FKEDVTEVEAG
+865 FKEDVNEVEAG
-876 FECGIRVE
+876 FECGIRIE

>member
-1 MAEKTDNPVNRT
+1 MGPGG
-13 PEDEAE
+13 
-19 RKPKP
+19 
-24 KVTLIKKRPDSQG
+24 G
-37 SGDGEPPARPPVKR
+37 SG
-51 RVVIRRRPVET
+51 
-62 PQTHPPPPPP
+62 PPP
-72 PKDGP
+72 
-77 ARQPAP
+77 
-83 PRTPTSPQPQSTPR
+83 S
-97 TQAPPRTPPQTQTSP
+97 
-112 QTQAPPQ
+112 
-119 TQTSPQTQA
+119 
-128 PPQTQTPPRTPT
+128 
-140 SPQKQTPPRTQTPS
+140 
-154 RTQTPARKQTSP
+154 
-166 QTQAPRTQTPARTQ
+166 
-180 APTGGPA
+180 
-187 KAGPRIDPLH
+187 
-197 RPLRLPK
+197 
-204 RDPRPASQRPAP
+204 
-216 PSGFRPPRSFRPP
+216 
-229 QGPQGPRAPGQRAAP
+229 
-244 SGPARRPPERPLNF
+244 
-258 RPPQPGRGPG
+258 
-268 RQPFGPNA
+268 
-276 GAPPS
+276 
-281 APGRG
+281 PGRG
-286 PGRSRSKPRR
+286 PGRSRGKPRR

-326 GEIDIMEHV
+326 SQIDIMEQV

-347 ASSLIGKLMEM
+347 ASSLIAKLMEM

-369 SDTATVIAD
+369 SDTATVIAE
-378 QYGCKVNVVSL
+378 QYNCTVNVVSL
-389 YHETLI
+389 YHETVI
-395 ESEKPEDADDEPRP
+395 ESEQPGDSDDRPRP

-429 RAANVADQEHGGITQ
+429 REANVADQEHGGITQ
-444 HIGAYAVSIDQGRI
+444 HIGAYAVSIDRDSPAQGRI

-487 AADDGVMPQTVEAI
+487 AADDGTMPQTVEAI
-501 SHARDAEVPIIVA
+501 SHAREAEVPIIVA

-534 HDLVPEEWGGDT
+534 HELVPEEWGGDT
-546 LYRQVSALAKTGI
+546 LYREVSALAKTGI
-559 DDLLEAILLQADLQ
+559 DELLEAILLQADLL

-578 YAIRAEGRVIE
+578 YDVRAEGRVIE

-612 DPFIAGVFPGKVR
+612 DPFIAGVYPGKVR
-625 AMFDDRGSPVQEAT
+625 AMFDDLGNSVKEAT

-658 FQVTV
+658 FQVTA
-663 DERTARTVGAK
+663 DERTARTVGDK
-674 RQELRKVKDA
+674 RQELRKVKEA
-684 GSVNQITLDNL
+684 GSVSQITLDNL

-702 SIQEFKI
+702 EIQELKV

-758 AIIIGFHI
+758 ALIIGFHI

-793 EEIRDSMEGMLAPE
+793 EEIRDSMEGMLTPE
-807 VLTESVGAAE
+807 VLTESVGVAE
-817 VRELFRISRIGTI
+817 VRELFRISRLGTI
-830 AGCYVT
+830 AGCHVT
-836 SGLVRRNAA
+836 SGHVRRNAM

-853 QVYEGRIMTLRR
+853 QVYEGRILTLRR
-865 FKEDVTEVEAG
+865 FKEDVNEVEAG
-876 FECGIRVE
+876 FECGIRIE

>member
-1 MAEKTDNPVNRT
+1 MGPGG
-13 PEDEAE
+13 
-19 RKPKP
+19 
-24 KVTLIKKRPDSQG
+24 G
-37 SGDGEPPARPPVKR
+37 SG
-51 RVVIRRRPVET
+51 
-62 PQTHPPPPPP
+62 PPP
-72 PKDGP
+72 
-77 ARQPAP
+77 
-83 PRTPTSPQPQSTPR
+83 S
-97 TQAPPRTPPQTQTSP
+97 
-112 QTQAPPQ
+112 
-119 TQTSPQTQA
+119 
-128 PPQTQTPPRTPT
+128 
-140 SPQKQTPPRTQTPS
+140 
-154 RTQTPARKQTSP
+154 
-166 QTQAPRTQTPARTQ
+166 
-180 APTGGPA
+180 
-187 KAGPRIDPLH
+187 
-197 RPLRLPK
+197 
-204 RDPRPASQRPAP
+204 
-216 PSGFRPPRSFRPP
+216 
-229 QGPQGPRAPGQRAAP
+229 
-244 SGPARRPPERPLNF
+244 
-258 RPPQPGRGPG
+258 
-268 RQPFGPNA
+268 
-276 GAPPS
+276 
-281 APGRG
+281 PGRG
-286 PGRSRSKPRR
+286 PGRSRGKPRR

-326 GEIDIMEHV
+326 SEIDIMEQV

-347 ASSLIGKLMEM
+347 ASSLIAKLMEM

-369 SDTATVIAD
+369 SDTATVIAE
-378 QYGCKVNVVSL
+378 QYNCTVNVVSL
-389 YHETLI
+389 YHETVI
-395 ESEKPEDADDEPRP
+395 ESEQPGDADDRPRP

-429 RAANVADQEHGGITQ
+429 REANVADQEHGGITQ
-444 HIGAYAVSIDQGRI
+444 HIGAYAVSIDRDSPTQGRI

-487 AADDGVMPQTVEAI
+487 AADDGTMPQTVEAI
-501 SHARDAEVPIIVA
+501 SHAREAEVPIIVA

-534 HDLVPEEWGGDT
+534 HELVPEEWGGDT
-546 LYRQVSALAKTGI
+546 LYREVSALAKTGI
-559 DDLLEAILLQADLQ
+559 DELLEAILLQADLL
-573 ELRAP
+573 ELHAP
-578 YAIRAEGRVIE
+578 YDVRAEGRVIE

-612 DPFIAGVFPGKVR
+612 DPFIAGVYPGKVR
-625 AMFDDRGSPVQEAT
+625 AMFDDLGNPVKEAT

-658 FQVTV
+658 FQVTA
-663 DERTARTVGAK
+663 DERTARTVGDK
-674 RQELRKVKDA
+674 RQELRKVREA
-684 GSVNQITLDNL
+684 GSVSQITLDNL

-702 SIQEFKI
+702 EVQELKV

-758 AIIIGFHI
+758 ALIIGFHI

-793 EEIRDSMEGMLAPE
+793 EEIRDSMEGMLTPE
-807 VLTESVGAAE
+807 VLTESVGVAE
-817 VRELFRISRIGTI
+817 VRELFRISRLGTI
-830 AGCYVT
+830 AGCHVT
-836 SGLVRRNAA
+836 SGHVRRNAM

-853 QVYEGRIMTLRR
+853 QVYEGRILTLRR
-865 FKEDVTEVEAG
+865 FKEDVNEVEAG
-876 FECGIRVE
+876 FECGIRIE

>member
-1 MAEKTDNPVNRT
+1 MGPGG
-13 PEDEAE
+13 
-19 RKPKP
+19 
-24 KVTLIKKRPDSQG
+24 G
-37 SGDGEPPARPPVKR
+37 SG
-51 RVVIRRRPVET
+51 
-62 PQTHPPPPPP
+62 PPP
-72 PKDGP
+72 
-77 ARQPAP
+77 
-83 PRTPTSPQPQSTPR
+83 S
-97 TQAPPRTPPQTQTSP
+97 
-112 QTQAPPQ
+112 
-119 TQTSPQTQA
+119 
-128 PPQTQTPPRTPT
+128 
-140 SPQKQTPPRTQTPS
+140 
-154 RTQTPARKQTSP
+154 
-166 QTQAPRTQTPARTQ
+166 
-180 APTGGPA
+180 
-187 KAGPRIDPLH
+187 
-197 RPLRLPK
+197 
-204 RDPRPASQRPAP
+204 
-216 PSGFRPPRSFRPP
+216 
-229 QGPQGPRAPGQRAAP
+229 
-244 SGPARRPPERPLNF
+244 
-258 RPPQPGRGPG
+258 
-268 RQPFGPNA
+268 
-276 GAPPS
+276 
-281 APGRG
+281 PGRG
-286 PGRSRSKPRR
+286 PGRSRGKPRR

-326 GEIDIMEHV
+326 SEIDIMEQV

-347 ASSLIGKLMEM
+347 ASSLIAKLMEM

-369 SDTATVIAD
+369 SDTATVIAE
-378 QYGCKVNVVSL
+378 QYNCTVNVVSL
-389 YHETLI
+389 YHETVI
-395 ESEKPEDADDEPRP
+395 ESEQPGDADDQPRP

-429 RAANVADQEHGGITQ
+429 REANVADQEHGGITQ
-444 HIGAYAVSIDQGRI
+444 HIGAYAVSIDRDSPTQGRI

-487 AADDGVMPQTVEAI
+487 AADDGTMPQTVEAI
-501 SHARDAEVPIIVA
+501 SHAREAEVPIIVA

-534 HDLVPEEWGGDT
+534 HELVPEEWGGDT
-546 LYRQVSALAKTGI
+546 LYREVSALAKTGI
-559 DDLLEAILLQADLQ
+559 EELLEAILLQADLL
-573 ELRAP
+573 ELHAP
-578 YAIRAEGRVIE
+578 YDVRAEGRVIE

-612 DPFIAGVFPGKVR
+612 DPFIAGVYPGKVR
-625 AMFDDRGSPVQEAT
+625 AMFDDLGTPVNEAT

-658 FQVTV
+658 FQVTA
-663 DERTARTVGAK
+663 DERTARTVGDK
-674 RQELRKVKDA
+674 RQELRKVREA
-684 GSVNQITLDNL
+684 GSVSQITLDNL

-702 SIQEFKI
+702 EVQELKV

-758 AIIIGFHI
+758 ALIIGFHI

-793 EEIRDSMEGMLAPE
+793 EEIRDSMEGMLTPE
-807 VLTESVGAAE
+807 VLTESVGVAE
-817 VRELFRISRIGTI
+817 VRELFRISRLGTI
-830 AGCYVT
+830 AGCHVT
-836 SGLVRRNAA
+836 SGHVRRNAM

-853 QVYEGRIMTLRR
+853 QVYEGRILTLRR
-865 FKEDVTEVEAG
+865 FKEDVNEVEAG
-876 FECGIRVE
+876 FECGIRIE

>member
-1 MAEKTDNPVNRT
+1 MP
-13 PEDEAE
+13 
-19 RKPKP
+19 
-24 KVTLIKKRPDSQG
+24 SQ
-37 SGDGEPPARPPVKR
+37 
-51 RVVIRRRPVET
+51 
-62 PQTHPPPPPP
+62 
-72 PKDGP
+72 
-77 ARQPAP
+77 
-83 PRTPTSPQPQSTPR
+83 
-97 TQAPPRTPPQTQTSP
+97 
-112 QTQAPPQ
+112 
-119 TQTSPQTQA
+119 
-128 PPQTQTPPRTPT
+128 
-140 SPQKQTPPRTQTPS
+140 
-154 RTQTPARKQTSP
+154 
-166 QTQAPRTQTPARTQ
+166 
-180 APTGGPA
+180 
-187 KAGPRIDPLH
+187 
-197 RPLRLPK
+197 
-204 RDPRPASQRPAP
+204 
-216 PSGFRPPRSFRPP
+216 
-229 QGPQGPRAPGQRAAP
+229 
-244 SGPARRPPERPLNF
+244 
-258 RPPQPGRGPG
+258 
-268 RQPFGPNA
+268 
-276 GAPPS
+276 
-281 APGRG
+281 
-286 PGRSRSKPRR
+286 
-296 RGQYSRERFEEHAEK
+296 
-311 LVQQRRREDEAAAVP
+311 
-326 GEIDIMEHV
+326 IDIMEQV

-347 ASSLIGKLMEM
+347 ASSLIAKLMEM

-369 SDTATVIAD
+369 SDTATVIAE
-378 QYGCKVNVVSL
+378 QYNCTVNVVSL
-389 YHETLI
+389 YHETVI
-395 ESEKPEDADDEPRP
+395 ESEQPGDSDDRPRP

-429 RAANVADQEHGGITQ
+429 REANVADQEHGGITQ
-444 HIGAYAVSIDQGRI
+444 HIGAYAVSIDRDSPAQGRI

-487 AADDGVMPQTVEAI
+487 AADDGTMPQTVEAI
-501 SHARDAEVPIIVA
+501 SHAREAEVPIIVA

-534 HDLVPEEWGGDT
+534 HELVPEEWGGDT
-546 LYRQVSALAKTGI
+546 LYREVSALAKTGI
-559 DDLLEAILLQADLQ
+559 DELLEAILLQADLL

-578 YAIRAEGRVIE
+578 YDVRAEGRVIE

-612 DPFIAGVFPGKVR
+612 DPFIAGVYPGKVR
-625 AMFDDRGSPVQEAT
+625 AMFDDLGNSVKEAT

-658 FQVTV
+658 FQVTA
-663 DERTARTVGAK
+663 DERTARTVGDK
-674 RQELRKVKDA
+674 RQELRKVKEA
-684 GSVNQITLDNL
+684 GSVSQITLDNL

-702 SIQEFKI
+702 EIQELKV

-758 AIIIGFHI
+758 ALIIGFHI

-793 EEIRDSMEGMLAPE
+793 EEIRDSMEGMLTPE
-807 VLTESVGAAE
+807 VLTESVGVAE
-817 VRELFRISRIGTI
+817 VRELFRISRLGTI
-830 AGCYVT
+830 AGCHVT
-836 SGLVRRNAA
+836 SGHVRRNAM

-853 QVYEGRIMTLRR
+853 QVYEGRILTLRR
-865 FKEDVTEVEAG
+865 FKEDVNEVEAG
-876 FECGIRVE
+876 FECGIRIE

>member
-1 MAEKTDNPVNRT
+1 MGPGG
-13 PEDEAE
+13 
-19 RKPKP
+19 
-24 KVTLIKKRPDSQG
+24 G
-37 SGDGEPPARPPVKR
+37 SG
-51 RVVIRRRPVET
+51 
-62 PQTHPPPPPP
+62 PPP
-72 PKDGP
+72 
-77 ARQPAP
+77 
-83 PRTPTSPQPQSTPR
+83 S
-97 TQAPPRTPPQTQTSP
+97 
-112 QTQAPPQ
+112 
-119 TQTSPQTQA
+119 
-128 PPQTQTPPRTPT
+128 
-140 SPQKQTPPRTQTPS
+140 
-154 RTQTPARKQTSP
+154 
-166 QTQAPRTQTPARTQ
+166 
-180 APTGGPA
+180 
-187 KAGPRIDPLH
+187 
-197 RPLRLPK
+197 
-204 RDPRPASQRPAP
+204 
-216 PSGFRPPRSFRPP
+216 
-229 QGPQGPRAPGQRAAP
+229 
-244 SGPARRPPERPLNF
+244 
-258 RPPQPGRGPG
+258 
-268 RQPFGPNA
+268 
-276 GAPPS
+276 
-281 APGRG
+281 PGRG
-286 PGRSRSKPRR
+286 PGRSRGKPRR

-326 GEIDIMEHV
+326 SEIDIMEQV

-347 ASSLIGKLMEM
+347 ASSLIAKLMEM

-369 SDTATVIAD
+369 SDTATVIAE
-378 QYGCKVNVVSL
+378 QYNCTVNVVSL
-389 YHETLI
+389 YHETVI
-395 ESEKPEDADDEPRP
+395 ESEQPGDADDRPRP

-429 RAANVADQEHGGITQ
+429 REANVADQEHGGITQ
-444 HIGAYAVSIDQGRI
+444 HIGAYAVSIDRDSPTQGRI

-487 AADDGVMPQTVEAI
+487 AADDGTMPQTVEAI
-501 SHARDAEVPIIVA
+501 SHAREAEVPIIVA

-534 HDLVPEEWGGDT
+534 HELVPEEWGGDT
-546 LYRQVSALAKTGI
+546 LYREVSALAKTGI
-559 DDLLEAILLQADLQ
+559 DELLEAILLQADLL
-573 ELRAP
+573 ELHAP
-578 YAIRAEGRVIE
+578 YDVRAEGRVIE

-612 DPFIAGVFPGKVR
+612 DPFIAGVYPGKVR
-625 AMFDDRGSPVQEAT
+625 AMFDDLGNPVEEAT

-658 FQVTV
+658 FQVTA
-663 DERTARTVGAK
+663 DERTARTVGDK
-674 RQELRKVKDA
+674 RQELRKVREA
-684 GSVNQITLDNL
+684 GSVSQITLDNL

-702 SIQEFKI
+702 EVQELKV

-758 AIIIGFHI
+758 ALIIGFHI

-793 EEIRDSMEGMLAPE
+793 EEIRDSMEGMLTPE
-807 VLTESVGAAE
+807 VLTESVGVAE
-817 VRELFRISRIGTI
+817 VRELFRISRLGTI
-830 AGCYVT
+830 AGCHVT
-836 SGLVRRNAA
+836 SGHVRRNAM

-853 QVYEGRIMTLRR
+853 QVYEGRILTLRR
-865 FKEDVTEVEAG
+865 FKEDVNEVEAG
-876 FECGIRVE
+876 FECGIRIE

>member
-1 MAEKTDNPVNRT
+1 MGPGG
-13 PEDEAE
+13 
-19 RKPKP
+19 
-24 KVTLIKKRPDSQG
+24 G
-37 SGDGEPPARPPVKR
+37 SG
-51 RVVIRRRPVET
+51 
-62 PQTHPPPPPP
+62 PPP
-72 PKDGP
+72 
-77 ARQPAP
+77 
-83 PRTPTSPQPQSTPR
+83 S
-97 TQAPPRTPPQTQTSP
+97 
-112 QTQAPPQ
+112 
-119 TQTSPQTQA
+119 
-128 PPQTQTPPRTPT
+128 
-140 SPQKQTPPRTQTPS
+140 
-154 RTQTPARKQTSP
+154 
-166 QTQAPRTQTPARTQ
+166 
-180 APTGGPA
+180 
-187 KAGPRIDPLH
+187 
-197 RPLRLPK
+197 
-204 RDPRPASQRPAP
+204 
-216 PSGFRPPRSFRPP
+216 
-229 QGPQGPRAPGQRAAP
+229 
-244 SGPARRPPERPLNF
+244 
-258 RPPQPGRGPG
+258 
-268 RQPFGPNA
+268 
-276 GAPPS
+276 
-281 APGRG
+281 PGRG
-286 PGRSRSKPRR
+286 PGRSRGKPRR

-326 GEIDIMEHV
+326 GEIDIMEQV

-347 ASSLIGKLMEM
+347 ASSLIAKLMEM

-369 SDTATVIAD
+369 SDTATVIAE
-378 QYGCKVNVVSL
+378 QYNCTVNVVSL
-389 YHETLI
+389 YHETVI
-395 ESEKPEDADDEPRP
+395 ESEQPGDADDRPRP

-429 RAANVADQEHGGITQ
+429 REANVADQEHGGITQ
-444 HIGAYAVSIDQGRI
+444 HIGAYAVSIDRDSPTQGRI

-487 AADDGVMPQTVEAI
+487 AADDGTMPQTVEAI
-501 SHARDAEVPIIVA
+501 SHAREAEVPIIVA

-534 HDLVPEEWGGDT
+534 HELVPEEWGGDT
-546 LYRQVSALAKTGI
+546 LYREVSALAKTGI
-559 DDLLEAILLQADLQ
+559 DELLEAILLQADLL
-573 ELRAP
+573 ELHAP
-578 YAIRAEGRVIE
+578 YDVRAEGRVIE

-612 DPFIAGVFPGKVR
+612 DPFIAGVYPGKVR
-625 AMFDDRGSPVQEAT
+625 AMFDDLGNSVKEAT

-658 FQVTV
+658 FQVTA
-663 DERTARTVGAK
+663 DERTARTVGDK
-674 RQELRKVKDA
+674 RQELRKVREA
-684 GSVNQITLDNL
+684 GSVSQITLDNL

-702 SIQEFKI
+702 EVQELKV

-758 AIIIGFHI
+758 ALIIGFHI

-793 EEIRDSMEGMLAPE
+793 EEIRDSMEGMLTPE
-807 VLTESVGAAE
+807 VLTESVGVAE
-817 VRELFRISRIGTI
+817 VRELFRISRLGTI
-830 AGCYVT
+830 AGCHVT
-836 SGLVRRNAA
+836 SGHVRRNAM

-853 QVYEGRIMTLRR
+853 QVYEGRILTLRR
-865 FKEDVTEVEAG
+865 FKEDVNEVEAG
-876 FECGIRVE
+876 FECGIRIE

>member
-1 MAEKTDNPVNRT
+1 MGPGG
-13 PEDEAE
+13 
-19 RKPKP
+19 
-24 KVTLIKKRPDSQG
+24 G
-37 SGDGEPPARPPVKR
+37 SG
-51 RVVIRRRPVET
+51 
-62 PQTHPPPPPP
+62 PPP
-72 PKDGP
+72 
-77 ARQPAP
+77 
-83 PRTPTSPQPQSTPR
+83 S
-97 TQAPPRTPPQTQTSP
+97 
-112 QTQAPPQ
+112 
-119 TQTSPQTQA
+119 
-128 PPQTQTPPRTPT
+128 
-140 SPQKQTPPRTQTPS
+140 
-154 RTQTPARKQTSP
+154 
-166 QTQAPRTQTPARTQ
+166 
-180 APTGGPA
+180 
-187 KAGPRIDPLH
+187 
-197 RPLRLPK
+197 
-204 RDPRPASQRPAP
+204 
-216 PSGFRPPRSFRPP
+216 
-229 QGPQGPRAPGQRAAP
+229 
-244 SGPARRPPERPLNF
+244 
-258 RPPQPGRGPG
+258 
-268 RQPFGPNA
+268 
-276 GAPPS
+276 
-281 APGRG
+281 PGRG
-286 PGRSRSKPRR
+286 PGRSRGKPRR

-326 GEIDIMEHV
+326 SQIDIMEQV

-347 ASSLIGKLMEM
+347 ASSLIAKLMEM

-369 SDTATVIAD
+369 SDTATVIAE
-378 QYGCKVNVVSL
+378 QYNCTVNVVSL
-389 YHETLI
+389 YHETVI
-395 ESEKPEDADDEPRP
+395 ESEQPGDSDDRPRP

-429 RAANVADQEHGGITQ
+429 REANVADQEHGGITQ
-444 HIGAYAVSIDQGRI
+444 HIGAYAVSIDRDSPAQGRI

-487 AADDGVMPQTVEAI
+487 AADDGTMPQTVEAI
-501 SHARDAEVPIIVA
+501 SHAREAEVPIIVA

-534 HDLVPEEWGGDT
+534 HELVPEEWGGDT
-546 LYRQVSALAKTGI
+546 LYREVSALAKTGI
-559 DDLLEAILLQADLQ
+559 DELLEAILLQADLL

-578 YAIRAEGRVIE
+578 YDVRAEGRVIE

-612 DPFIAGVFPGKVR
+612 DPFIAGVYPGKVR
-625 AMFDDRGSPVQEAT
+625 AMFDDLGNSVKEAT

-658 FQVTV
+658 FQVTA
-663 DERTARTVGAK
+663 DERTARTVGDK
-674 RQELRKVKDA
+674 RQELRKVKEA

-702 SIQEFKI
+702 EIQELKV

-735 LTVIHS
+735 LSVIHS

-758 AIIIGFHI
+758 ALIIGFHI

-793 EEIRDSMEGMLAPE
+793 EEIRDSMEGMLTPE
-807 VLTESVGAAE
+807 VLTESVGVAE
-817 VRELFRISRIGTI
+817 VRELFRISRLGTI
-830 AGCYVT
+830 AGCHVT
-836 SGLVRRNAA
+836 SGHVRRNAM

-853 QVYEGRIMTLRR
+853 QMYEGRILTLRR
-865 FKEDVTEVEAG
+865 FKEDVNEVEAG
-876 FECGIRVE
+876 FECGIRIE

>member
-1 MAEKTDNPVNRT
+1 MGPGG
-13 PEDEAE
+13 
-19 RKPKP
+19 
-24 KVTLIKKRPDSQG
+24 G
-37 SGDGEPPARPPVKR
+37 SG
-51 RVVIRRRPVET
+51 
-62 PQTHPPPPPP
+62 PPP
-72 PKDGP
+72 
-77 ARQPAP
+77 
-83 PRTPTSPQPQSTPR
+83 S
-97 TQAPPRTPPQTQTSP
+97 
-112 QTQAPPQ
+112 
-119 TQTSPQTQA
+119 
-128 PPQTQTPPRTPT
+128 
-140 SPQKQTPPRTQTPS
+140 
-154 RTQTPARKQTSP
+154 
-166 QTQAPRTQTPARTQ
+166 
-180 APTGGPA
+180 
-187 KAGPRIDPLH
+187 
-197 RPLRLPK
+197 
-204 RDPRPASQRPAP
+204 
-216 PSGFRPPRSFRPP
+216 
-229 QGPQGPRAPGQRAAP
+229 
-244 SGPARRPPERPLNF
+244 
-258 RPPQPGRGPG
+258 
-268 RQPFGPNA
+268 
-276 GAPPS
+276 
-281 APGRG
+281 PGRG
-286 PGRSRSKPRR
+286 PGRSRGKPRR

-326 GEIDIMEHV
+326 SEIDIMEQV

-347 ASSLIGKLMEM
+347 ASSLIAKLMEM

-369 SDTATVIAD
+369 SDTATVIAE
-378 QYGCKVNVVSL
+378 QYNCTVNVVSL
-389 YHETLI
+389 YHETVI
-395 ESEKPEDADDEPRP
+395 ESEQPGDADDRPRP

-429 RAANVADQEHGGITQ
+429 REANVADQEHGGITQ
-444 HIGAYAVSIDQGRI
+444 HIGAYAVSIDRDSPTQGRI

-487 AADDGVMPQTVEAI
+487 AADDGTMPQTVEAI
-501 SHARDAEVPIIVA
+501 SHAREAEVPIIVA

-534 HDLVPEEWGGDT
+534 HELVPEEWGGDT
-546 LYRQVSALAKTGI
+546 LYREVSALAKTGI
-559 DDLLEAILLQADLQ
+559 DELLEAILLQA
-573 ELRAP
+573 ELLELHAP
-578 YAIRAEGRVIE
+578 YDVRAEGRVIE

-612 DPFIAGVFPGKVR
+612 DPFIAGVYPGKVR
-625 AMFDDRGSPVQEAT
+625 AMFDDLGNSVKEAT

-658 FQVTV
+658 FQVTA
-663 DERTARTVGAK
+663 DERTARTVGDK
-674 RQELRKVKDA
+674 RQELRKVREA
-684 GSVNQITLDNL
+684 GSVSQITLDNL

-702 SIQEFKI
+702 EVQELKV

-758 AIIIGFHI
+758 ALIIGFHI

-778 EKVEIRRYDLIYEAV
+778 EKIEIRRYDLIYEAV
-793 EEIRDSMEGMLAPE
+793 EEIRDSMEGMLTPE
-807 VLTESVGAAE
+807 VLTESVGVAE
-817 VRELFRISRIGTI
+817 VRELFRISRLGTI
-830 AGCYVT
+830 AGCHVT
-836 SGLVRRNAA
+836 SGHVRRNAM

-853 QVYEGRIMTLRR
+853 QVYEGRILTLRR
-865 FKEDVTEVEAG
+865 FKEDVNEVESG
-876 FECGIRVE
+876 FECGIRIE

-889 KQGDSIEAF
+889 KLGDSIEAF

>member
-1 MAEKTDNPVNRT
+1 MAEKNEKGAQRT
-13 PEDEAE
+13 PEDETE
-19 RKPKP
+19 SKPKP
-24 KVTLIKKRPDSQG
+24 KVTLIKKRPEPQAA
-37 SGDGEPPARPPVKR
+37 GDAEPARPPVKR
-51 RVVIRRRPVET
+51 KVVIRRRPIEVPAPPAT
-62 PQTHPPPPPP
+62 PPPPPES
-72 PKDGP
+72 P
-77 ARQPAP
+77 ATPQPP
-83 PRTPTSPQPQSTPR
+83 PRKEQVPVARPASRPA
-97 TQAPPRTPPQTQTSP
+97 APVKS
-112 QTQAPPQ
+112 
-119 TQTSPQTQA
+119 
-128 PPQTQTPPRTPT
+128 
-140 SPQKQTPPRTQTPS
+140 
-154 RTQTPARKQTSP
+154 
-166 QTQAPRTQTPARTQ
+166 
-180 APTGGPA
+180 
-187 KAGPRIDPLH
+187 GPRIDPLH
-197 RPLRLPK
+197 QPFQLPK
-204 RDPRPASQRPAP
+204 RDPRPVIQRPDRPSP
-216 PSGFRPPRSFRPP
+216 PPGFRPPRGFRPP
-229 QGPQGPRAPGQRAAP
+229 QGPRLPGQRGAP
-244 SGPARRPPERPLNF
+244 GGPDRRTPDRPLNF

-268 RQPFGPNA
+268 RPPMGP
-276 GAPPS
+276 GGGSGPPPS
-281 APGRG
+281 PGRG
-286 PGRSRSKPRR
+286 PGRSRKPRR

-326 GEIDIMEHV
+326 SEIDIMEQV

-347 ASSLIGKLMEM
+347 ASSLIAKLMEM

-369 SDTATVIAD
+369 SDTATVIAE
-378 QYGCKVNVVSL
+378 QYNCTVNVVSL
-389 YHETLI
+389 YHETVI
-395 ESEKPEDADDEPRP
+395 ESEQPGDSDDRPRP

-429 RAANVADQEHGGITQ
+429 REANVADQEHGGITQ
-444 HIGAYAVSIDQGRI
+444 HIGAYAVSIDRDSPAEGRI

-487 AADDGVMPQTVEAI
+487 AADDGTMPQTVEAI
-501 SHARDAEVPIIVA
+501 SHAREAEVPIIVA

-534 HDLVPEEWGGDT
+534 HELVPEEWGGDT
-546 LYRQVSALAKTGI
+546 LYREVSALAKTGI
-559 DDLLEAILLQADLQ
+559 DELLEAILLQADLL

-578 YAIRAEGRVIE
+578 YDVRAEGRVIE

-612 DPFIAGVFPGKVR
+612 DPFIAGVYPGKVR
-625 AMFDDRGSPVQEAT
+625 AMFDDLGNPVKEAT

-658 FQVTV
+658 FQVTA
-663 DERTARTVGAK
+663 DERTARTVGDK
-674 RQELRKVKDA
+674 RQELRKVREA
-684 GSVNQITLDNL
+684 GSVSQITLDNL

-702 SIQEFKI
+702 EVQELKV

-735 LTVIHS
+735 LSVIHS

-758 AIIIGFHI
+758 ALIIGFHI

-778 EKVEIRRYDLIYEAV
+778 EKIEIRRYDLIYEAV
-793 EEIRDSMEGMLAPE
+793 EEIRDSMEGMLKPE
-807 VLTESVGAAE
+807 MRTESVGVAE
-817 VRELFRISRIGTI
+817 VRELFRISRLGTI
-830 AGCYVT
+830 AGCHVT
-836 SGLVRRNAA
+836 SGLVRRNAM

-853 QVYEGRIMTLRR
+853 QVYEGRILTLRR
-865 FKEDVTEVEAG
+865 FKEDVNEVESG
-876 FECGIRVE
+876 FECGIRIE

>member
-1 MAEKTDNPVNRT
+1 MGPGG
-13 PEDEAE
+13 
-19 RKPKP
+19 
-24 KVTLIKKRPDSQG
+24 G
-37 SGDGEPPARPPVKR
+37 SG
-51 RVVIRRRPVET
+51 
-62 PQTHPPPPPP
+62 PPP
-72 PKDGP
+72 
-77 ARQPAP
+77 
-83 PRTPTSPQPQSTPR
+83 S
-97 TQAPPRTPPQTQTSP
+97 
-112 QTQAPPQ
+112 
-119 TQTSPQTQA
+119 
-128 PPQTQTPPRTPT
+128 
-140 SPQKQTPPRTQTPS
+140 
-154 RTQTPARKQTSP
+154 
-166 QTQAPRTQTPARTQ
+166 
-180 APTGGPA
+180 
-187 KAGPRIDPLH
+187 
-197 RPLRLPK
+197 
-204 RDPRPASQRPAP
+204 
-216 PSGFRPPRSFRPP
+216 
-229 QGPQGPRAPGQRAAP
+229 
-244 SGPARRPPERPLNF
+244 
-258 RPPQPGRGPG
+258 
-268 RQPFGPNA
+268 
-276 GAPPS
+276 
-281 APGRG
+281 PGRG
-286 PGRSRSKPRR
+286 PGRSRGKPRR

-326 GEIDIMEHV
+326 SEIDIMEQV

-347 ASSLIGKLMEM
+347 ASSLIAKLMEM

-369 SDTATVIAD
+369 SDTATVIAE
-378 QYGCKVNVVSL
+378 QYNCTVNVVSL
-389 YHETLI
+389 YHETVI
-395 ESEKPEDADDEPRP
+395 ESERPGDADDRPRP

-429 RAANVADQEHGGITQ
+429 REANVADQEHGGITQ
-444 HIGAYAVSIDQGRI
+444 HIGAYAVSIDRDSSAQGRI

-487 AADDGVMPQTVEAI
+487 AADDGVMPQTVEAV
-501 SHARDAEVPIIVA
+501 SHAREAEVPIIVA
-514 VNKCDLEDANPERV
+514 VNKCDLEDANSERV

-534 HDLVPEEWGGDT
+534 HELVPEEWGGDT
-546 LYRQVSALAKTGI
+546 LYREVSALAKTGI
-559 DDLLEAILLQADLQ
+559 DELLEAILLQADLL

-578 YAIRAEGRVIE
+578 YDVRAEGRVIE

-612 DPFIAGVFPGKVR
+612 DPFIAGVYPGKVR
-625 AMFDDRGSPVQEAT
+625 AMFDDLGTPVKEAT

-658 FQVTV
+658 FQVTA
-663 DERTARTVGAK
+663 DERTARTVGDK
-674 RQELRKVKDA
+674 RQELRKVREA
-684 GSVNQITLDNL
+684 GSVSQITLDNL

-702 SIQEFKI
+702 EVQELKV

-758 AIIIGFHI
+758 ALIIGFHI
-766 RPTPKAQELADQ
+766 RPTPKAQELADR

-793 EEIRDSMEGMLAPE
+793 EEIRDSMEGMLTPE
-807 VLTESVGAAE
+807 VLTESVGVAE
-817 VRELFRISRIGTI
+817 VRELFRISRLGTI
-830 AGCYVT
+830 AGCHVS
-836 SGLVRRNAA
+836 SGHVRRNAT

-853 QVYEGRIMTLRR
+853 QVYEGRILTLRR
-865 FKEDVTEVEAG
+865 FKEDVNEVEAG
-876 FECGIRVE
+876 FECGIRIE